1 MGNPDK
7 RLIRRKAIYI
17 FSAALAAALL
27 FSIVF
32 ADDLLISDR
41 ATRWFQK
48 EFRALIERDQSDTTP
63 PVITNPRIFPYQIK
77 RGDPRAEISA
87 NVCDGSGIS
96 SVYAEVGRKQVLMF
110 DLDGD
115 GRYIGYCGSNL
126 PPGDYNISI
135 VAVDRAGNAAVT
147 PCRSLR
153 VLDPQDLNANRIE
166 DSLESLGPEE
176 TRVIVL
182 HDDNVTDTAGEKL
195 HTLDILK
202 GSAMLVPGNKI
213 PELAR
218 LKGVRGIYRD
228 QKLRVLGGSCG
239 TEQAGSGLPG
249 SPENPRR
256 ATTGLTGNG
265 VTVAL
270 IDTGVDAEHDSL
282 DDLDDDPAT
291 YDPKIVAFVDMVNGL
306 EKPYDDNGHGTHCAS
321 LISGTKGMG
330 VAPGSRLAVLKVM
343 DRDGSCYL
351 SDALSALDWC
361 AKNKDTY
368 GIRVISFSVGGERS
382 SERPTLL
389 DEACNKMVEDGIV
402 VVVAAGNSGPSPSS
416 IVIPGEAEEVITVGA
431 IDSRGKIFERS
442 SRGPTSDGRIK
453 PDIVTI
459 GVDVPSALAGT
470 KDDESCMSGT
480 SMAVPQVAGAVALL
494 LEGFG
499 NLSPADVKRVLLR
512 SADDL
517 GDTGAD
523 NTFGWGA
530 MNISRALTYLREDPE
545 MVAGPELKSV
555 DLSSNEANVGD
566 LVVIE
571 ALVAGEVEEVTST
584 ISGAE
589 KVAEIPMVDFDL
601 NSIYTTFWETGLWK
615 PGDYTINV
623 ELRGRYGERISRSI
637 PFRLNPRRG

>member
-1 MGNPDK
+1 MVGPEK
-7 RLIRRKAIYI
+7 RLIGRKAICI
-17 FSAALAAALL
+17 FSAALAVALL

-32 ADDLLISDR
+32 AEDPFISDR

-48 EFRALIERDQSDTTP
+48 EFRALMERDHTDTTP
-63 PVITNPRIFPYQIK
+63 PVITNPRIFPYQLK

-87 NVCDGSGIS
+87 NVHDGSGIS

-126 PPGDYNISI
+126 PPGDYDVNI

-147 PCRSLR
+147 PCRALK
-153 VLDPQDLNANRIE
+153 VLDPLDLNANRIE

-182 HDDNVTDTAGEKL
+182 HDDNVTESDGEKL
-195 HTLDILK
+195 RSIDILR

-218 LKGVRGIYRD
+218 LRGVKGIYRD
-228 QKLRVLGGSCG
+228 QKLRVLGAQCENSH
-239 TEQAGSGLPG
+239 AGSDMPG
-249 SPENPRR
+249 PPENPRR
-256 ATTGLTGNG
+256 AATGLTGKG

-270 IDTGVDAEHDSL
+270 IDTGVDAGHETL
-282 DDLDDDPAT
+282 DDIDDDPAT
-291 YDPKIVAFVDMVNGL
+291 SDPKVVAFVDMVNKL

-330 VAPGSRLAVLKVM
+330 VAPGSRLVVLKVM

-361 AKNKDTY
+361 AKNKDIY
-368 GIRVISFSVGGERS
+368 DIRVISFSVGGDRS
-382 SERPTLL
+382 SDRPTLL
-389 DEACNKMVEDGIV
+389 DEACNRMAEEGIV

-416 IVIPGEAEEVITVGA
+416 IVVPGEAEEVITVGA
-431 IDSRGKIFERS
+431 IDARGKIFERS

-470 KDDESCMSGT
+470 RDDESCMSGT
-480 SMAVPQVAGAVALL
+480 SMAVPQVAGAAAII

-499 NLSPADVKRVLLR
+499 NLTPADVKRVLLR

-517 GDTGAD
+517 GDPGAD

-530 MNISRALTYLREDPE
+530 MNITRAVLYLRNDPE

-584 ISGAE
+584 ITGAE
-589 KVAEIPMVDFDL
+589 KEVEIPMVDFDL

-615 PGDYTINV
+615 PGDYTIKV
-623 ELRGRYGERISRSI
+623 ELRGRYGERVCRSR
-637 PFRLNPRRG
+637 PFRLNPRTR